1 MHPAFA
7 ALVSSSSSIVGPIHL
22 PNAGPNRFDDG
33 DTRAY
38 AESFVPCGW
47 ELWGNTAQRRTETGH
62 ATIEFWVIRCD
73 FAERMT
79 EMRCLL
85 NKKTSNGPRASW

>member
-1 MHPAFA
+1 MHQAFA
-7 ALVSSSSSIVGPIHL
+7 ALASSKSSIVGPVRL
-22 PNAGPNRFDDG
+22 PNAGPNRFDAD
-33 DTRAY
+33 DVRAY

-47 ELWGNTAQRRTETGH
+47 ELWGDAVQQRTETGH

-79 EMRCLL
+79 ETRWL
-85 NKKTSNGPRASW
+85 NKKVSSGRWGTW